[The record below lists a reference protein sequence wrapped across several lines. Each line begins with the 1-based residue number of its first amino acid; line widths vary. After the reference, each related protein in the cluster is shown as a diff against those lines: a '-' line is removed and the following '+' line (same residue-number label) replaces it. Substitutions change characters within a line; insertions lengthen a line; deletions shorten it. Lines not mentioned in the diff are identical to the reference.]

1 MKITKEQQKLLNEAL
16 TKTLHAYEDLIEDP
30 KGNIDK
36 WKRYGDASK
45 CRLCKATDELCND
58 CDVCPIIT
66 GYNREHSIGVCGY
79 TDRGGTLL
87 DMRLAVVYYFETHTN
102 MKLVVTT
109 ARQRLANLISAAE
122 ANGYEYK

>member
-1 MKITKEQQKLLNEAL
+1 MKITKAQQRKLNEAL

-30 KGNIDK
+30 KGNIEK
-36 WKRYGDASK
+36 WREYIIPGT
-45 CRLCKATDELCND
+45 CRLCKVCNEI
-58 CDVCPIIT
+58 CDSCGFCPIVT
-66 GYNREHSIGVCGY
+66 GYNGEYSIGVCGY

-87 DMRLAVVYYFETHTN
+87 DMRRALVYYFDTYTN

-109 ARQRLANLISAAE
+109 ARQRLANLIVAAE